1 MSCVRERERKR
12 DRERQ
17 RERQRERENV
27 RMKRQGGVRQGG
39 VRLMYDSAL
48 IGDKLTNG
56 KMMCIEM
63 CHVRACVMEHESM
76 CNETS

>member
-1 MSCVRERERKR
+1 
-12 DRERQ
+12 
-17 RERQRERENV
+17 
-27 RMKRQGGVRQGG
+27 MKRQGGVRQGG